1 LDPFESED
9 QEFEKVREWWKKNGS
24 STVAGL
30 VIGAA
35 LVFGNN
41 WWKDYR
47 VQRAENASKIFE
59 QMMIQNA
66 SKQTE
71 AAQKLGGRLMKDY
84 AATPYAG
91 KGALFIAHVSYQTGD
106 IDNAQRQLQWAI
118 DNAIEPSTVHVAR
131 LRLARILED
140 KGELDAALKLVR
152 REQTGGYTAQY
163 LELEADLLAA
173 QGDTSLAREKYRKA
187 LASLAPGLTDAQRV
201 IRMKLDDMVEAG

>member
-1 LDPFESED
+1 MDPFESED
-9 QEFEKVREWWKKNGS
+9 DDLAKVKEWWKKNGS
-24 STVAGL
+24 SAVAGV
-30 VIGAA
+30 VIGVA

-41 WWKDYR
+41 WWKNYHT
-47 VQRAENASKIFE
+47 QRAETASKIFE

-66 SKQTE
+66 AKQTE
-71 AAQKLGGRLMKDY
+71 TAQKLGGKLMKDY

-91 KGALFIAHVSYQTGD
+91 KGALFIAHLSYQSGD
-106 IDNAQRQLQWAI
+106 VDNARRQLQWAV
-118 DNAIEPSTVHVAR
+118 DNAIEIATIHVAR

-173 QGDTSLAREKYRKA
+173 QGDKPLAREKYRKA
-187 LASLAPGLTDAQRV
+187 LDSLASGLTDAQRV
-201 IRMKLDDMVEAG
+201 LRMKLDDMAEAG